1 MEKSCQERN
10 GMGSNIDKYNA
21 RLVKMQKI
29 QNTAKRKGENT
40 DKSENKVSETAINSA
55 LNTIGGKTFI
65 DKAEPPKN
73 DGFIFD
79 IISNSL
85 SFGGEFL
92 SCCDYINYENSFFV
106 INDKSLADMSE
117 NEVTNTR
124 RSYLT
129 NNLERVN
136 DLVKQTLEITSKTTA
151 NKFYV
156 LPDNTDFF
164 AQPNIKAGFSDNYRF
179 IWRSIAAAYHY
190 YSDSKED
197 SEISVI
203 DLFETEPA
211 RISIK
216 AEYSDKYKAAIFTRV
231 KKEPLQNLNTISFK
245 AIAEGFWSDFSK
257 KCGVNIDVKKIALSK
272 ESFDLLCRGQEVTVL
287 FNDVIYKITASSV
300 NIFLKSY
307 LSENKIIW
315 RELSGCIVYGDHIG
329 DYIKKTNPAHDIRL
343 LIYDNIGNS
352 LEQFKYRANNNIP
365 LWLETLPKLAL
376 QRIAVKGRLGEYTLV
391 EDNKTVQNTF
401 AKYEIKCPE
410 KLTLPP
416 CHEVVKFPLTISGI
430 SNKHF
435 IARVELD
442 EALISSEQFDVK
454 LKYDFNNEN
463 SYEFILTQDEK
474 TYTLTIEEGE
484 PEKQNIPFKLEMPD
498 NNAIA
503 ILNEIQCKLTEIL
516 QFIRQRNS
524 EPFSRPTKKTGEK
537 TERKWEFNARKTCNN
552 IFSLWLGISYT
563 TRHEKASFIDDSLRD
578 KIIDEINKAYSD
590 TGDNIDKCYV
600 ALVHAALALLSSCDF
615 NMEHYNYFIENR
627 KDHQFLEYAFPSK
640 LLCNPTFDSELINYF
655 LDSCKGGELI
665 RTFSLPLLANDALLD
680 YICENKREW
689 LNKAAMNLNGYFER
703 LQNIIQR
710 SNATSLKTY
719 VREIRDGY
727 EFTLGLLKLRG
738 TKYWN
743 TVKNIENLLPVAL
756 NIEQLLY
763 EKLSKDAPE
772 AKNFVD
778 LYAAQNWRDKSEKII
793 DNNILLSRITF
804 DGNDE
809 FKELPLMHPLALTAI
824 TYLEGNPDIHIIG
837 CGLKDEVE

>member
-1 MEKSCQERN
+1 
-10 GMGSNIDKYNA
+10 MGSNIDKYNA
-21 RLVKMQKI
+21 RLAKMKEI
-29 QNTAKRKGENT
+29 QNAAKRRGEKT
-40 DKSENKVSETAINSA
+40 DKSENKVSEGVINSA
-55 LNTIGGKTFI
+55 LNAIGGKTFI

-79 IISNSL
+79 IISNSVF
-85 SFGGEFL
+85 FGGDF
-92 SCCDYINYENSFFV
+92 SFCCDFINYESSFFA
-106 INDKSLADMSE
+106 INDKSLVDMSE

-151 NKFYV
+151 HKFYV
-156 LPDNTDFF
+156 LPDNTNFF

-190 YSDSKED
+190 YSDSKEN

-211 RISIK
+211 IISIK
-216 AEYSDKYKAAIFTRV
+216 AEYSDKYKASIFTRV
-231 KKEPLQNLNTISFK
+231 KKILLPKLNTISFK
-245 AIAEGFWSDFSK
+245 AVAEGFWSDFGK
-257 KCGVNIDVKKIALSK
+257 KHGVNIDVKKIALSK
-272 ESFDLLCRGQEVTVL
+272 ESFDLLCRGREVTIL
-287 FNDVIYKITASSV
+287 FNDVIYKATANSA
-300 NIFLKSY
+300 NIFLKNY
-307 LSENKIIW
+307 LSESKIILH
-315 RELSGCIVYGDHIG
+315 ELSGGIVYGDHIG
-329 DYIKKTNPAHDIRL
+329 DYIKKTNQIHNIRL
-343 LIYDNIGNS
+343 LRSDDIGKS

-365 LWLETLPKLAL
+365 LWMETLPKLAL
-376 QRIAVKGRLGEYTLV
+376 QRIAVKGRLGEYFLV
-391 EDNKTVQNTF
+391 EDNKTVPNTF

-410 KLTLPP
+410 KLTLPS

-430 SNKHF
+430 SNKYF
-435 IARVELD
+435 IACVELN
-442 EALISSEQFDVK
+442 EALISSEQFDVM

-463 SYEFILTQDEK
+463 SYEFILTRDNR
-474 TYTLTIEEGE
+474 TYTLTIEEGD
-484 PEKQNIPFKLEMPD
+484 PEKQNIPFKLEIPD
-498 NNAIA
+498 NNAI
-503 ILNEIQCKLTEIL
+503 LNEMQCKLTELL
-516 QFIRQRNS
+516 QFIGERNS
-524 EPFSRPTKKTGEK
+524 EQFFRPISEKTGKE
-537 TERKWEFNARKTCNN
+537 TERRWEFMARKTCNN
-552 IFSLWLGISYT
+552 IFSLWLGFSYT
-563 TRHEKASFIDDSLRD
+563 TRHEKASFIDDLLRD
-578 KIIDEINKAYSD
+578 KIIVEIDKAYTD
-590 TGDNIDKCYV
+590 TGDNIDKCYITI
-600 ALVHAALALLSSCDF
+600 VHATLALLSSYDF
-615 NMEHYNYFIENR
+615 NIEHYNYFIENR
-627 KDHQFLEYAFPSK
+627 KRHQFLGYALPSR
-640 LLCNPTFDSELINYF
+640 LLCNPTFDSEVINFF
-655 LDSCKGGELI
+655 LDSCKGRELI

-689 LNKAAMNLNGYFER
+689 LNTVAMTLKDYFEP
-703 LQNIIQR
+703 LQKIIQR

-727 EFTLGLLKLRG
+727 EFILGLLKLRG

-743 TVKNIENLLPVAL
+743 TVKNIENLLPVAR

-763 EKLSKDAPE
+763 DKLSKNVPE

-809 FKELPLMHPLALTAI
+809 FKKLRLMHPLALTAI